1 MESTLTRENHKEQ
14 VAVGHSSQVVFCLNF
29 CRRIGINPSVPAF
42 PVSEKK
48 AKALRERLKILRCS
62 EGDIE
67 ESFFGRSGVE
77 LRHRSSGIRI
87 RCSERRCQAL
97 NMFLAR
103 RLLADELEAR
113 LQNKTRHIVKAEKIR
128 ELKGKTTRRSVAER
142 LAQFALRPLAPSGQY
157 PVPKELG
164 KLLTQLEKIK
174 NEEAR

>member
-1 MESTLTRENHKEQ
+1 
-14 VAVGHSSQVVFCLNF
+14 
-29 CRRIGINPSVPAF
+29 VPAF

-48 AKALRERLKILRCS
+48 AKALRERLKVLRCS

-87 RCSERRCQAL
+87 RCSERRQAL
-97 NMFLAR
+97 NRFLAR

-128 ELKGKTTRRSVAER
+128 EMKGKTTRRSVAER

-157 PVPKELG
+157 PVRKELG
-164 KLLTQLEKIK
+164 RLLSQLENVKK
-174 NEEAR
+174 EEAH

>member
-77 LRHRSSGIRI
+77 LRHRSRGIRI

-97 NMFLAR
+97 NSFLAR

-113 LQNKTRHIVKAEKIR
+113 LQNKTGHIVKAEKIR
-128 ELKGKTTRRSVAER
+128 ELKGKTNRSGVTEQ
-142 LAQFALRPLAPSGQY
+142 LAQFTLRPLASAGPQTVS
-157 PVPKELG
+157 KELG
-164 KLLTQLEKIK
+164 RLLTQLEKIK